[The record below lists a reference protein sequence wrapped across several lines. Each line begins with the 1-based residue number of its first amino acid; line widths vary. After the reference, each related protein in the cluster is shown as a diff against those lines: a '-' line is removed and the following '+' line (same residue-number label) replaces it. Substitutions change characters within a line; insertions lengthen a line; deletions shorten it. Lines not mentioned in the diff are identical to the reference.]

1 MTCII
6 FPKNLGVLGDLAVF
20 NFPMKKDA
28 DLLPREY
35 SQNKSA
41 AHCVLPREA
50 RRARIALFAGIFAAL
65 FTVALDQLTKIWIRD
80 AIPLGGRIE
89 AWPGVFHWSHVQ
101 NFGAAWGALSGQK
114 ALLIFIT
121 VAVLAGAIYNA
132 KRVAQRGFLTA
143 LALGFIVGGALGNLY
158 DRLVFGHV
166 TDMIGFDTSLRVLA
180 TFPVFN
186 LADAALT
193 LGVILMM
200 IQVFFFERDDHAA

>member
-1 MTCII
+1 
-6 FPKNLGVLGDLAVF
+6 
-20 NFPMKKDA
+20 MKKNA
-28 DLLPREY
+28 RLTSREY
-35 SQNKSA
+35 SQSKSA
-41 AHCVLPREA
+41 SHCELSAPA
-50 RRARIALFAGIFAAL
+50 RRARIALFAGSFAAL
-65 FTVALDQLTKIWIRD
+65 FTVALDQLTKIYIRD
-80 AIPLGGRIE
+80 AIPLGGRTE
-89 AWPGVFHWSHVQ
+89 AWPGVFHLSNVQ

-132 KRVAQRGFLTA
+132 KRVAQHGVLPA

-166 TDMIGFDTSLRVLA
+166 TDMIDFDTSLRVLA

-200 IQVFFFERDDHAA
+200 IQVFFFERDDAKPQDAA